1 MRKFLRAP
9 VFPFHV
15 STTNPSLKKDW
26 VTSHPSKFIKSI
38 KLQAVTNWELP
49 LYVRNAFLVSLL
61 FFLSV
66 KKAMTYSPDK
76 WHNWRERSKN
86 CKNKLSSLSSNLC
99 QFVNSP
105 VLMSL
110 LPLVNGPMIWL
121 RVNAGQK
128 SFRSFK
134 ECLSSI
140 LNARELSLKWS
151 DVWI

>member
-1 MRKFLRAP
+1 MRKCSRAP
-9 VFPFHV
+9 LFPFHF

-26 VTSHPSKFIKSI
+26 VTSHPSKFI

-61 FFLSV
+61 LFLAI

-86 CKNKLSSLSSNLC
+86 CKNKLSALSNNLC

-110 LPLVNGPMIWL
+110 LLLVNDPMIWIRL
-121 RVNAGQK
+121 NTGQK

-134 ECLSSI
+134 ESLSSI
-140 LNARELSLKWS
+140 LKARELS
-151 DVWI
+151 

>member
-1 MRKFLRAP
+1 MRKCSRALL
-9 VFPFHV
+9 FPFHF

-26 VTSHPSKFIKSI
+26 VTSHPSKFIKP
-38 KLQAVTNWELP
+38 QAVTNWELP

-61 FFLSV
+61 FFLAI

-86 CKNKLSSLSSNLC
+86 CKNKLSALSSNLC

-110 LPLVNGPMIWL
+110 LLLVNGPMIWIRL
-121 RVNAGQK
+121 NTGQK

-134 ECLSSI
+134 ESLSSI
-140 LNARELSLKWS
+140 LKARELS
-151 DVWI
+151 